1 MSVMSGRAI
10 EIKAAL
16 NPPAA
21 FPDPATCRVKP
32 AGFGSYMDCM
42 NGWGWRCPFSLQF
55 GDSYLCRHPL
65 KEKLLAA
72 TEAKG
77 EIVQEWFE

>member
-1 MSVMSGRAI
+1 MSGRAI
-10 EIKAAL
+10 ETQTSL
-16 NPPAA
+16 NPPAK
-21 FPDPATCRVKP
+21 FPDSATCRVKP
-32 AGFGSYMDCM
+32 AGFGSYMDCK
-42 NGWGWRCPFSLQF
+42 NAWGWRCPFSLQF

-65 KEKLLAA
+65 KEQILAM